1 MKDFSLEIQMQDRV
15 MNVKRE
21 LYRVFFFNHIM

>member
-21 LYRVFFFNHIM
+21 LYRVFFKNHII

>member
-21 LYRVFFFNHIM
+21 LYKVFFLNHII